1 MLALAAALHFPVHFE
16 PNRGQAPVPAA
27 FVARNAGQFPLLLS
41 PNRLVVPGIELSL
54 LNANPRAASQPG
66 RRLPGQSHYLS
77 GSDRSQWVTGVPQYA
92 SVRFRAIYPGIDI
105 LYYSRDGQIEYD
117 LLVSPHADPAR
128 IRLRIDSI
136 DPVKLLAN
144 GDLQL
149 GPTATLHKP
158 VAFQGKRHVDAR
170 FRLNGRELSFHLAP
184 YDKSQPLTIDP
195 VLTYSFAFGGPA
207 DSFRPRLA
215 VDAQGNSYVAGTTA
229 GLGFPLLSAFNT
241 QPGPSYTLFLA
252 RFDPSGTLLSSTYI
266 GPGYEVSAICL
277 DALGNIYL
285 SGGADQSG
293 FPLVSPPEPPSAGDS
308 TFLMKL
314 PNAAN
319 AISVSRF
326 ISGFNWTIDAW
337 RAAGNTLIV
346 TRSATV
352 ARINAATL
360 ATVSTT
366 PLQFPV
372 FPQLVTTDAAGNI
385 YGAGPAVAGQL
396 SGTPGAFQQTNAGS
410 ADVFVT
416 KLGADG
422 TTVAWTTLLGG
433 SELDQAFAI
442 RADDAGAVY
451 VLGITDSPN
460 FPTTAGAPQTVHG
473 GAYDTFLTKLCPN
486 GTCVTY
492 STYLGGAQDE
502 FASVMALSP
511 TGQAIVGGT
520 TRSSNYPV
528 VQAVQPLGGNG
539 ATQQLYRAS
548 PTPTNII
555 APVLTEPILSVHLSN
570 ANDLLWGGRQGLYRS
585 TDGGANWTQ
594 ILTGHIK
601 TILRAPSDHQVVYAA
616 MGGIV
621 YRSVNSGASFTQ
633 TTMTGEGIGAVDAL
647 NVNRFWLAGPSGVNR
662 YENDALTL
670 LIPGGVS
677 TLAASPT
684 TSNLL
689 YIGAFGGAVLRS
701 TDGGSTRTTIPLPA
715 SFGTATSIALH
726 PSNPAVFYVAGPG
739 GLLRTNN
746 TGASFTAL
754 PIDVVQT
761 VVVAPSAPNTIY
773 ALKQGGR
780 LYQSTNGGDS
790 FSEITPAGLPTV
802 TGVVAHPIDAS
813 AHFGIRS
820 PIGDMFITRVNPAGT
835 AFEFSTFLG
844 GTHGESPYGI
854 GLDTSGAIFVSGE
867 TRSTDFPQTP
877 HSLPGYPAV
886 SRITL
891 SRIDPTTP
899 PCQFS
904 VSPVSLK
911 LPGGPATARVNVV
924 APSGCAWNASS
935 QSGWLTVSSQGTGT
949 GAADVLATPN
959 TGVTRTGSVTVAG
972 QSITIE
978 QAPQGCAYTV
988 TPSPLP
994 AQSSAGGN
1002 VALNIATATGC
1013 PWWTDPMPS
1022 WITPSATQGTGTGPL
1037 QLTLAPNTLATERSA
1052 SLSIAGR
1059 KVDVMQD
1066 GLCTPLEAT
1075 ISRYRVAAAGGE
1087 VTINVT
1093 MHSSCEWT
1101 VGIPPVSVTALTP
1114 LAGTGA
1120 GTVRVRVEPNN
1131 LSGDVHHQ
1139 ILVSRPFRD
1148 GKQFIVSQA
1157 HYGAPTRKPRMITR
1171 NANGHFE
1178 LYTYGSATPAILQ
1191 GSFATSFA
1199 SAQDNQGYVFLAALD
1214 SWGAL
1219 SLAKYD
1225 SYSENWSAWRRFGG
1239 VFRGTPA
1246 IAAGL
1251 SQALLAIRDTYN
1263 ACWTMTAN
1271 WDLSVSNL
1279 RNNGGIFLIDPALAA
1294 TPDLTRAYV
1303 IGKDGWNALYSL
1315 YLVGYTPAGP
1325 FTPMGGVV
1333 KNKPS
1338 VAMGSDGWAYV
1349 AVRDSWDGLWIARL
1363 NGTQLINW
1371 GFQGG
1376 VMSQDPLIN
1385 NLDDGFLAVTVR
1397 DSGSALW
1404 SATIPESATPTP
1416 PVWTRFGGVV
1426 ENFAS
1431 GAHHSVLYMGAR
1443 DPWNNLWWLR
1453 TSDNTWTFVNAGG
1466 RARGVPSVSP

>member
-1 MLALAAALHFPVHFE
+1 M
-16 PNRGQAPVPAA
+16 
-27 FVARNAGQFPLLLS
+27 
-41 PNRLVVPGIELSL
+41 VPGVELSIVS
-54 LNANPRAASQPG
+54 ANPRAAARPQD
-66 RRLPGQSHYLS
+66 RLPGQTHYLF
-77 GSDRSQWVTGVPQYA
+77 GSDKKHWITGLPQYA
-92 SVRFRAIYPGIDI
+92 GVRFHAIYPGIDI
-105 LYYSRDGQIEYD
+105 LYYSRNGQIEYD
-117 LLVSPHADPAR
+117 LLVSPRADPAR
-128 IRLRIDSI
+128 IRLRIDSSN
-136 DPVKLLAN
+136 PVQLLAN

-158 VAFQGKRHVDAR
+158 VAYQGKREVDAR
-170 FRLNGRELSFHLAP
+170 FRWNGRELSFELGP

-195 VLTYSFAFGGPA
+195 VLTYSFAFGGSS
-207 DSFRPRLA
+207 DSSMPQLA
-215 VDAQGNSYVAGTTA
+215 VDAQGNSYVAGVTL
-229 GLGFPLLSAFNT
+229 GVGFPLLAAFNT
-241 QPGPSYTLFLA
+241 QPGPSSTLFLT
-252 RFDPSGTLLSSTYI
+252 RFDPSGTLLSSTY
-266 GPGYEVSAICL
+266 
-277 DALGNIYL
+277 LGNGFDVHSISLDSQGSIYL
-285 SGGADQSG
+285 SGSANTSG

-308 TFLMKL
+308 SFLMKL

-326 ISGFNWTIDAW
+326 IAGINWKIDAW
-337 RAAGNTLIV
+337 RAAGNTLIL
-346 TRSATV
+346 TRSSAV

-366 PLQFPV
+366 PLQLPV
-372 FPQLVTTDAAGNI
+372 FPQFVTTDAGGNI
-385 YGAGPAVAGQL
+385 YAAGGTVGSQL
-396 SGTPGAFQQTNAGS
+396 SGTPGAFRQTNAGS

-433 SELDQAFAI
+433 SELDQAYAI

-451 VLGITDSPN
+451 VFGITDSPN
-460 FPTTAGAPQTVHG
+460 FPTTAGAPQTIHG
-473 GAYDTFLTKLCPN
+473 GAYDGFLTKLCPN
-486 GTCVTY
+486 ATCLTY
-492 STYLGGAQDE
+492 STYLGGAQNE

-528 VQAVQPLGGNG
+528 VQAVQPVGGNG
-539 ATQQLYRAS
+539 ATQQLYRAN
-548 PTPTNII
+548 PAPTNII
-555 APVLTEPILSVHLSN
+555 APALTEPVLSVHLSN
-570 ANDLLWGGRQGLYRS
+570 ANDLLWGGREGLYRS

-647 NVNRFWLAGPSGVNR
+647 NPNRFWLTGSGGTLR

-670 LIPGGVS
+670 FLLGAVP

-684 TSNLL
+684 TSNLIYL
-689 YIGAFGGAVLRS
+689 GGFGDAILRS
-701 TDGGSTRTTIPLPA
+701 SDGGTTRTTIPLPA
-715 SFGTATSIALH
+715 GFGTATSLAMH
-726 PSNPAVFYVAGPG
+726 PSNPAIFYVAGPG

-761 VVVAPSAPNTIY
+761 VVVAPSAPTTIY

-780 LYQSTNGGDS
+780 LYQSSNGGDS
-790 FSEITPAGLPTV
+790 FSEITPTGIPTV
-802 TGVVAHPIDAS
+802 TGVVAHPTDAS
-813 AHFGIRS
+813 VHFGIRS
-820 PIGDMFITRVNPAGT
+820 PNGDMFITRVNPAGT
-835 AFEFSTFLG
+835 AFEFSTYLG

-854 GLDTSGAIFVSGE
+854 GLDTSGAIFVSGD
-867 TRSTDFPQTP
+867 TLSTDFPQTP
-877 HSLPGYPAV
+877 HSLPSYPAV
-886 SRITL
+886 RRVTL
-891 SRIDPTTP
+891 SRIDATTP

-904 VSPVSLK
+904 VSPTSLK

-924 APSGCAWNASS
+924 APSGCLWNASS
-935 QSGWLTVSSQGTGT
+935 QSGWLTVSSQGAGI
-949 GAADVLATPN
+949 GAAEVLATPN
-959 TGVTRTGSVTVAG
+959 TGVTRTGFVTVAG

-978 QAPQGCAYTV
+978 QAPQACAYTV
-988 TPSPLP
+988 TPNPIP
-994 AQSSAGGN
+994 AQNSAGGN
-1002 VALNIATATGC
+1002 VALDIATAPGC

-1022 WITPSATQGTGTGPL
+1022 WITPSATQGIGTGPL

-1052 SLSIAGR
+1052 SLFIAGR

-1075 ISRYRVAAAGGE
+1075 ISRQRVAAAGGE

-1101 VGIPPVSVTALTP
+1101 VFLQSFSLTALTS
-1114 LAGTGA
+1114 LTGTGA
-1120 GTVRVRVEPNN
+1120 GTVRIRVEPNN

-1139 ILVSRPFRD
+1139 ILVSRPTYD

-1157 HYGAPTRKPRMITR
+1157 HYGAPTRKPRMLTR

-1214 SWGAL
+1214 NWGAL

-1225 SYSENWSAWRRFGG
+1225 PYSENWSAWRRFGG

-1279 RNNGGIFLIDPALAA
+1279 RNNGGIFLTDPALAA

-1338 VAMGSDGWAYV
+1338 VAMASDGWAYV
-1349 AVRDSWDGLWIARL
+1349 AVRDSWDGLWVARL
-1363 NGTQLINW
+1363 NGTQLMNW

-1385 NLDDGFLAVTVR
+1385 NLDDGFLAITVR

-1404 SATIPESATPTP
+1404 SATIPESPTPTP

-1443 DPWNNLWWLR
+1443 DAWNNLWWVR
-1453 TSDNTWTFVNAGG
+1453 TSDSTWTFVDAGG
-1466 RARGVPSVSP
+1466 RARGIPSVSP